1 MTVALKLVVRPEG
14 QLARADQIFS
24 ERVQPVDGEGRSAG
38 FPVICPNTVMLIPQV
53 VRLILVTDI
62 RQFGATFKLGTALE
76 TQAVPEPPGP
86 DSVALNTVLEAVAH
100 EALPVHV
107 SVAVVQVAGAAGVTV
122 GLPLATP
129 PVRLTVRSHCA
140 VDPTRV
146 AVILHTGLGTASTR
160 AEAHVNCP
168 PGPSTTALKSKL

>member
-1 MTVALKLVVRPEG
+1 MALKLVVRPLG
-14 QLARADQIFS
+14 QLALVDHTFS
-24 ERVQPVDGEGRSAG
+24 ERVQPEEGEGRSRG
-38 FPVICPNTVMLIPQV
+38 FPVICPNTVRLIPQV
-53 VRLILVTDI
+53 DPFRETDI
-62 RQFGATFKLGTALE
+62 RQLGATFKLGTALE